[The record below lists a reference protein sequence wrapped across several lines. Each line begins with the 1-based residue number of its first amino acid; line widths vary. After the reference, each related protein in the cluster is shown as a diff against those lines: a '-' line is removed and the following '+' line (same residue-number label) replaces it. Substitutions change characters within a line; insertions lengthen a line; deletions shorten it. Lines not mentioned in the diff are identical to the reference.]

1 MQDHRTCFKW
11 IVISS
16 AVIKFIFWINYSPN
30 ELYGGFI
37 HSLGPEVM
45 IDFEK
50 IKKDR
55 PTTIYLMCVAGK
67 DSSWR
72 DRKSSLCRSWC
83 FCFSGRSAI
92 SGFSIS
98 SSSSPGWQE
107 KGAKG
112 QTYTHLMSRNND
124 VRRENERG
132 GGMQMYRL
140 QPQTV
145 SGALQADIKHMDA
158 HLMSWNNEVPGELE
172 TPVSI
177 LSHFLFLHKIL
188 IMSRWDLQYKIQTAS
203 GNGSLFQ
210 FCISTLRN
218 KAMPLISPSCVSP
231 QDSPSF
237 CHWNVFSRHY
247 YLGNLQHFKCENYW
261 KNQNVNTNFL
271 LTDCWEIWINTQK
284 NHLTFFAL
292 RLYSQWSN
300 EKPNEI

>member
-1 MQDHRTCFKW
+1 
-11 IVISS
+11 
-16 AVIKFIFWINYSPN
+16 
-30 ELYGGFI
+30 
-37 HSLGPEVM
+37 
-45 IDFEK
+45 
-50 IKKDR
+50 
-55 PTTIYLMCVAGK
+55 MCVAGK

-112 QTYTHLMSRNND
+112 QTYTHLMRWNND
-124 VRRENERG
+124 VRRENEGG

-140 QPQTV
+140 RPQTV

-158 HLMSWNNEVPGELE
+158 HLMSRNNEVPGEVE

-188 IMSRWDLQYKIQTAS
+188 IMSIWDLQYKIQTAS

-210 FCISTLRN
+210 FCISTLSS
-218 KAMPLISPSCVSP
+218 KAMPLMSLS
-231 QDSPSF
+231 SF
-237 CHWNVFSRHY
+237 NTCWVQLPKRKDYCFSLSYTMANGESVGFGPLVWRKR
-247 YLGNLQHFKCENYW
+247 QFKE
-261 KNQNVNTNFL
+261 
-271 LTDCWEIWINTQK
+271 
-284 NHLTFFAL
+284 TF
-292 RLYSQWSN
+292 
-300 EKPNEI
+300 